1 MNKKTFRP
9 SWLGKAYK
17 GYIPPKHDFPVIRI
31 KGDMVSWFT
40 ILLEQNEEF
49 VREWMLKYKRTTRTK
64 ETGAH
69 YTGDSGYST
78 YCVTTYLVTTRTASF
93 NPKRLVIALFT
104 KELVLFSRESTSV
117 TLIEKNL
124 NLDERITEY
133 VEALSKYLESVGIF
147 PLSLPSWCHPDY
159 HYTYDGCRFTIS
171 KREREVISST
181 KMNLEE
187 YNQHLLKSKGEK
199 LMKVTQLATFNDFIG
214 YMVKKNEEGWKWENK
229 APLVPASFNKW
240 AMARDQTFIAKN
252 FRNKVIYTVR
262 VEDLDQTPTIV
273 PYKADADWVGNLD
286 PKEYEWETMK
296 PKKVPIIHPCTLTVE
311 ELERDWKTNT
321 REYDEVNNPSHY
333 TSGGIEPIK
342 YIQSHKMN
350 YEKGN
355 VIKYITRAGKKK
367 GQSEIK
373 DLKKAMKYIGLLI
386 EDIEKYENS

>member
-1 MNKKTFRP
+1 MNRKTFRP
-9 SWLGKAYK
+9 SWLGETYK
-17 GYIPPKHDFPVIRI
+17 GYIPPKQGSSPVIRI
-31 KGDMVSWFT
+31 KADMVSVFT
-40 ILLEQNEEF
+40 TLLEQNEDF
-49 VREWMLKYKRTTRTK
+49 VREWILKYKRTTRT
-64 ETGAH
+64 EEIGAH
-69 YTGDSGYST
+69 YIGDSDYST

-93 NPKRLVIALFT
+93 NPKRLVIALFS
-104 KELVLFSRESTSV
+104 KVSI
-117 TLIEKNL
+117 TLTEKNIESS
-124 NLDERITEY
+124 ERITEY
-133 VEALSKYLESVGIF
+133 VGALSKYLESVSIF

-240 AMARDQTFIAKN
+240 EMARDQTFVAKN
-252 FRNKVIYTVR
+252 YRDKVIYTVR
-262 VEDLDQTPTIV
+262 VEDLDQKFTIV
-273 PYKADADWVGNLD
+273 PYKADADWVGSLD

-311 ELERDWKTNT
+311 ELERDWKTGT
-321 REYDEVNNPSHY
+321 KEYDEVNNPSHY

-386 EDIEKYENS
+386 EDIEKSGNS